1 MAHVSYPPVF
11 VVGMGRSG
19 TTLLR
24 LMMHHHPRIAIPYES
39 GFLTTYQ
46 ERHAEYGD
54 LREKTNVRRL
64 VDDMLREPNLQS
76 WDHTFDAE
84 RLVAATKAPSV
95 AGVVDAIYSEYAAA
109 KGKARWGDKSDY
121 LDRLH
126 IINEMF
132 PSALFIH
139 IIRDGRDV
147 AGSVLKLDWGPNDVI
162 HAAEWWNEHVWVARR
177 IGQFLGPQR
186 YLEVRYESLVQES
199 ERELRRVCA
208 FMNEDYS
215 AEMLAYHSR
224 AEAAIPPDKRDLH
237 RGFNSQPDAARTF
250 AWKREMDPV
259 DASIFSRHAKR
270 MLMELDYEMPDSPNR
285 MRIALR
291 YMSILGR
298 RLRSKIAD

>member
-1 MAHVSYPPVF
+1 MSYPPVF

-46 ERHAEYGD
+46 ERQAEYGD
-54 LREKTNVRRL
+54 LADRANLRRL
-64 VDDMLREPNLQS
+64 VGDMLREPNLLS
-76 WDHTFDAE
+76 WDHTFDPE
-84 RLVAATKAPSV
+84 RVVAATKAPSV
-95 AGVVDAIYSEYAAA
+95 AGVVEAIYTEYAAA

-126 IINEMF
+126 VINEMF

-147 AGSVLKLDWGPNDVI
+147 ASSVLKLDWGPEDVI
-162 HAAEWWNEHVWVARR
+162 QAAEWWNEHVWVARR
-177 IGQFLGPQR
+177 IGAFLGPKR

-208 FMNEDYS
+208 FMQEDYS
-215 AEMLAYHSR
+215 AEMLAYHSK
-224 AEAAIPPDKRDLH
+224 ADAAIPTDKRDLH
-237 RGFNSQPDAARTF
+237 RGFNRQPNAARTF
-250 AWKREMDPV
+250 AWKREMDPI
-259 DASIFSRHAKR
+259 DAVIFTRHARR
-270 MLMELDYEMPDSPNR
+270 MLTELDYEMPPWQNR
-285 MRIALR
+285 VRIALR

-298 RLRSKIAD
+298 RLRAKVAD